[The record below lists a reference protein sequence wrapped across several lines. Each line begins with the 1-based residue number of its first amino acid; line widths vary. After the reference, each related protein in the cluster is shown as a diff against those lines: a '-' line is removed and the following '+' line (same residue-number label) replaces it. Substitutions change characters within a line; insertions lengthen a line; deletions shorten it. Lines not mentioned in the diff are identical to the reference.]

1 MKISRGGFSYAPPV
15 NAKLGDLVPPVVAG
29 SLVTAAATLTL
40 LTLAFGVVEMIREA
54 IPKSASNRSPAVAL
68 PRRDAETVP
77 AKPIRSNR
85 APRPGERKET
95 AT

>member
-1 MKISRGGFSYAPPV
+1 MKISRGAFSYAPPV

-40 LTLAFGVVEMIREA
+40 LPLAFGVVEMIREA